1 MKGKL
6 LLLVVLAVGL
16 FSCRKDKYDFSEK
29 TNYSCVPRTCEAITA
44 RNFERYI
51 VPKKNESSKDIFQE
65 KALEGESVSAYDYL
79 IRVDVG
85 PRKLTGRIYWFEY
98 DEISTYDY

>member
-51 VPKKNESSKDIFQE
+51 VPKRMSHQKIYFKKKRWRE
-65 KALEGESVSAYDYL
+65 KVF
-79 IRVDVG
+79 
-85 PRKLTGRIYWFEY
+85 PHLTILSELTLDQG
-98 DEISTYDY
+98 S

>member
-65 KALEGESVSAYDYL
+65 KAWREKVF
-79 IRVDVG
+79 
-85 PRKLTGRIYWFEY
+85 PHLTILSELTLDQG
-98 DEISTYDY
+98 S

>member
-29 TNYSCVPRTCEAITA
+29 QI
-44 RNFERYI
+44 I
-51 VPKKNESSKDIFQE
+51 VVCHGLVRRLRPETLKDTLSLKE
-65 KALEGESVSAYDYL
+65 
-79 IRVDVG
+79 
-85 PRKLTGRIYWFEY
+85 
-98 DEISTYDY
+98 

>member
-65 KALEGESVSAYDYL
+65 KRWREKVF
-79 IRVDVG
+79 
-85 PRKLTGRIYWFEY
+85 PHLTILSELTLDQG
-98 DEISTYDY
+98 S

>member
-51 VPKKNESSKDIFQE
+51 VPK
-65 KALEGESVSAYDYL
+65 
-79 IRVDVG
+79 
-85 PRKLTGRIYWFEY
+85 
-98 DEISTYDY
+98 

>member
-51 VPKKNESSKDIFQE
+51 VPKKNESSKDMKKRWRE
-65 KALEGESVSAYDYL
+65 KVF
-79 IRVDVG
+79 
-85 PRKLTGRIYWFEY
+85 PHLTILSELTLDQG
-98 DEISTYDY
+98 S